1 MWCVV
6 VYFVQ
11 RAVWCVRWCVQSY
24 YNTTRVADAFKLCFP
39 LLPPLFVLRYL
50 RFGVNNISW
59 KAISIFAD
67 AEVDADLDI
76 DSSIKVELGKKIF
89 HHCAH
94 LGHKTVGVDV
104 KSSGKNGIGIN
115 MTASNATIQ
124 KDSKGGA
131 GYDLV
136 FNFHADVV
144 GLVLS
149 WDVKDVTVNHCKI
162 KILGIKIAS
171 YVLWFYSLSL
181 SVALHV
187 FCLCRLRSL
196 THSFPYDRYCGLLE
210 KLIKNGVNKLSEKAS
225 RIVAPKL
232 RAKLEAAINT
242 AIGSVVRIPL
252 KL

>member
-1 MWCVV
+1 M
-6 VYFVQ
+6 
-11 RAVWCVRWCVQSY
+11 
-24 YNTTRVADAFKLCFP
+24 
-39 LLPPLFVLRYL
+39 
-50 RFGVNNISW
+50 NNISW
-59 KAISIFAD
+59 QAISIFAD

-115 MTASNATIQ
+115 MTASNATIE
-124 KDSKGGA
+124 KDSKGA
-131 GYDLV
+131 YDLV

-171 YVLWFYSLSL
+171 YVLWVLLAVAFCCSSCFLSLSL
-181 SVALHV
+181 
-187 FCLCRLRSL
+187 
-196 THSFPYDRYCGLLE
+196 T
-210 KLIKNGVNKLSEKAS
+210 LSHTLVS
-225 RIVAPKL
+225 I
-232 RAKLEAAINT
+232 
-242 AIGSVVRIPL
+242 
-252 KL
+252 